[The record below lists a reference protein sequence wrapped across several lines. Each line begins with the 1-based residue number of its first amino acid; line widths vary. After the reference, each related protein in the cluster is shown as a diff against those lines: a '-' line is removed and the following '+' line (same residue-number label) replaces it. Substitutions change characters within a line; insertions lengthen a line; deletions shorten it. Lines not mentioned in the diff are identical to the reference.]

1 MIALSSVS
9 CPSSIRA
16 CVRTPSLAPFFNIL
30 HRFNQMDRR
39 TNGLA
44 RHSPQADMTRL
55 AQNCG
60 PRASGPCRVAV

>member
-1 MIALSSVS
+1 
-9 CPSSIRA
+9 
-16 CVRTPSLAPFFNIL
+16 
-30 HRFNQMDRR
+30 MDRR

-60 PRASGPCRVAV
+60 PRASGPCRVAVWLSLGVQQINLK